1 MVFAIRRTTISSGP
15 RQCLVCEALDTS
27 HSNVLVHHGGGG
39 WKSCKVPKV
48 PFNFSTLPCPSGFLG
63 ALSRVLKLPLG
74 AASSRWRRSRA
85 TSPPPPPP
93 PPPPTPP
100 PTPPPPPP
108 PPLPPPPSPPPA
120 QGGSARAGGVGP
132 RQLVLRIPVV
142 RRAADCEQLKTTL
155 RESIKDQHQTS
166 KIHPRHC

>member
-1 MVFAIRRTTISSGP
+1 MYFWVQILQVVAEVLILDFAIRRPTFSSCTQ
-15 RQCLVCEALDTS
+15 QCLMCAALDTS
-27 HSNVLVHHGGGG
+27 HSNVPVHHGGGG

-48 PFNFSTLPCPSGFLG
+48 PLFNFSTLPCPSGFLG

-85 TSPPPPPP
+85 TPP
-93 PPPPTPP
+93 
-100 PTPPPPPP
+100 
-108 PPLPPPPSPPPA
+108 PPPPSPPPLPPPA
-120 QGGSARAGGVGP
+120 PPPPQGGSARAGGVGP

-155 RESIKDQHQTS
+155 RESVKDH
-166 KIHPRHC
+166 HPRHC